1 MKKLMLLAFLLCSI
15 GWVNAQF
22 PIKLDVGRTEV
33 AAGPGWQKFLSSNS
47 GVTLYDG
54 IKVTI
59 AGTGTP
65 TYQYR
70 TDTNY
75 VGIPDENMWRD
86 FVYAP
91 ADKDLIVTI
100 ENLRA
105 STIYDISI
113 GAFDYRSNTS
123 TPRAADWKV
132 NGVTVFTTSFGIPNV
147 PIATLMPSAE
157 RNYIMSARITS
168 DGTGKIVMQ
177 SARAGGGTAH
187 AFVNCLIIDQPLW
200 PTDPQP
206 ADKAI
211 DVPLDTM
218 LSWTTGPDPN
228 NPSQPNPAIRMH
240 YLYLQADDPNLADVT
255 PISIAAGTPVAATGS
270 YGPLNLEMD
279 KMDKTYYWRVDEAVD
294 NGLGGYTAPGAAGT
308 ITGKAWSFETIKSF
322 ATISGQPANAKPA
335 PGSTAEFTAQYSS
348 FSPGMVM
355 WYKDSAPVIA
365 GGDISISDTGTS
377 TTLSIANVDAS
388 DEGAYK
394 LTVTNDAGPVESQT
408 AYLVVQKLLAHYPF
422 EQNGDDVVGI
432 NDGTPVNGMDYSAGL
447 VTAGGQTFAA
457 DPNGA
462 NYLEV
467 PATTAY
473 PRAGFGKGLE
483 EFTYAFWVK
492 RGTFTGNGR
501 IFGTLNKEG
510 VAADF
515 KNTGVQINVTGTGS
529 LGCYIR
535 QENNQFREL
544 NTAADTI
551 GADQWYFVAFTFKE
565 GLMKCF
571 VNGDFLEQRDYT
583 ALEPMVNFVDW
594 QFPMALMARNVRG
607 VVDEFY
613 PGELDDLRIY
623 NYVLSD
629 EGIAQLYYDETGIRP
644 CIYEV
649 SQFDF
654 TNDCQVNIDDFA
666 MFAADWLTNG
676 LFVPQN

>member
-1 MKKLMLLAFLLCSI
+1 MKKLMFVVVLTACVGLA
-15 GWVNAQF
+15 NAAF
-22 PIKLDVGRTEV
+22 PIKLDVGSTNNTSQV
-33 AAGPGWQKFLSSNS
+33 NPGWRQFLSTDS

-54 IKVTI
+54 VKVTLG
-59 AGTGTP
+59 GTGLA
-65 TYQYR
+65 YRYR
-70 TDTNY
+70 TQTNY
-75 VGIPDENMWRD
+75 TGVPDEQLWRD
-86 FVYAP
+86 FVYTP
-91 ADKDLIVTI
+91 TDTNMTITI
-100 ENLRA
+100 ENLAANTR
-105 STIYDISI
+105 YQISI
-113 GAFDYRSNTS
+113 GGFDMSSNTA
-123 TPRAADWKV
+123 TPRAADWQV
-132 NGVTVFTTSFGIPNV
+132 NGVTILTTSFGIPGV
-147 PIATLMPSAE
+147 QIATLMPSAE
-157 RNYIMSARITS
+157 RNYMMSGIATS
-168 DGTGKIVMQ
+168 DATGKIVLT
-177 SARAGGGTAH
+177 SVRAASSGGSPH
-187 AFVNCLIIDQPLW
+187 AFVNGLIIDQPLW

-206 ADKAI
+206 ANEAV
-211 DVPLDTM
+211 DVALDAT

-228 NPSQPNPAIRMH
+228 NQSQPNPAIRMH
-240 YLYLQADDPNLADVT
+240 YLYFQADDPNLADVT

-279 KMDKTYYWRVDEAVD
+279 KIYYWRVDEATD

-308 ITGKAWSFETIKSF
+308 IAGKAWSFETIKSF
-322 ATISGQPANAKPA
+322 ATITAQPANVKPA
-335 PGSTAEFTAQYSS
+335 LGSTAEFTAQYSS

-377 TTLSIANVDAS
+377 TTLSIANADAS

-408 AYLVVQKLLAHYPF
+408 AYLVLEKLLAHYPF
-422 EQNGDDVVGI
+422 EQNGDDVVGV

-457 DPNGA
+457 DPNGG

-492 RGTFTGNGR
+492 RGAFTGNGR
-501 IFGTLNKEG
+501 IFGTINKDG

-515 KNTGVQINVTGTGS
+515 RNTAVQINVTGTGS

-544 NTAADTI
+544 NTVDVI

-583 ALEPMVNFVDW
+583 GLEPMVNFVDW
-594 QFPMALMARNVRG
+594 QYPMALMARNVRG

-623 NYVLSD
+623 NYVVSD
-629 EGIAQLYYDETGIRP
+629 EGIAQLYYNETGIRP